1 MRSQLTSSR
10 WIRPVPSPKNAL
22 GMATAP
28 VACTHFMQ
36 ISVFA
41 DIIFG
46 YCNDTTELFNK
57 LILSVPL
64 LLFSSNYVELN
75 KDGLHGLQAHINT
88 NGIHVWLE

>member
-28 VACTHFMQ
+28 VTCTHFMYLQ
-36 ISVFA
+36 TSCLGTVM
-41 DIIFG
+41 
-46 YCNDTTELFNK
+46 YTTELFNK

-64 LLFSSNYVELN
+64 LLFSYNYVELN

-88 NGIHVWLE
+88 N